1 MLTSHQQA
9 EFEKLA
15 RPLIEFLLMNCA
27 PDVAVVVTNKDA
39 QLMESAAAVALYRE
53 RLSKEGDPPPHE
65 AANVIAFPGAGQ
77 RDS

>member
-39 QLMESAAAVALYRE
+39 QLMESAAAVALYRK
-53 RLSKEGDPPPHE
+53 RLAQEADPPPSE
-65 AANVIAFPGAGQ
+65 TANVIAFPGAG
-77 RDS
+77 RHDS

>member
-1 MLTSHQQA
+1 MLTAHQQA

-53 RLSKEGDPPPHE
+53 RLAPERESKPAD
-65 AANVIAFPGAGQ
+65 AANVIAFPGAHQ
-77 RDS
+77 HD